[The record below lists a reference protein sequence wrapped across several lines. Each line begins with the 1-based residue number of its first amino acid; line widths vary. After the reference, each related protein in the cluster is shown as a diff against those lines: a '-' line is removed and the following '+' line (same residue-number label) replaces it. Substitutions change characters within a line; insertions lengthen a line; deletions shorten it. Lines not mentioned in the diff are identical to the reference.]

1 MPPITVIADPPE
13 VKPVSDSCDNHC
25 PPLNDDHDVVKM
37 AHGGGGRAM
46 AQLLD
51 DIFRPAFDNA
61 WLAQQHDGAV
71 VDMPG
76 AMAFTTDSYVVRPLF
91 FPGSDIGTMA
101 VHGTVNDL
109 AMCGARPQ
117 YLSAGFIL
125 EEGLPLATLCRVVDS
140 MAAAAVEAG
149 VQIVTGDLKVVER
162 GKADGV
168 YINTAGVGKVVAP
181 KPVEP
186 ARVQAGDR
194 ILLSGDLG
202 RHGVAV
208 MTAREKLELESA
220 IESDCASVVQPVLA
234 LLEEGI
240 EVRCLRDLT
249 RGGLASALVEV
260 SESAGLA
267 AEIREV
273 DIPVRE
279 DVSAFCEL
287 LGLDPLHVANEG
299 RFIAIVSEQDVA
311 RATDILRRYPVTQ
324 GAVEIGHFVHG
335 TAGLVTASSMIG
347 ASRVIDRL
355 SGEQLPR
362 IC

>member
-1 MPPITVIADPPE
+1 M
-13 VKPVSDSCDNHC
+13 SDSCDNHC
-25 PPLNDDHDVVKM
+25 PPMNDDHEVVKI

-51 DIFRPAFDNA
+51 GIFRPAFDNP
-61 WLAQQHDGAV
+61 WLARQHDGAV
-71 VDMPG
+71 VDMAG

-91 FPGSDIGTMA
+91 FPGSDIGTLA

-125 EEGLPLATLCRVVDS
+125 EEGLPLATLRRVVDS
-140 MAAAAVEAG
+140 MAAAALEAD

-162 GKADGV
+162 GKADGL
-168 YINTAGVGKVVAP
+168 YINTAGVGQVVAP
-181 KPVEP
+181 QPVGP
-186 ARVQAGDR
+186 GQVRSGDR

-208 MTAREKLELESA
+208 MTAREKLDLESA
-220 IESDCASVVQPVLA
+220 IESDCASVAQPVLA

-240 EVRCLRDLT
+240 DVRCLRDLT

-267 AEIREV
+267 AEIREA

-299 RFIAIVSEQDVA
+299 RFIVVVAEPDFA
-311 RATDILRRYPVTQ
+311 RAMDVLRRYPVSK
-324 GAVEIGHFVHG
+324 ASVEIGHFVQG
-335 TAGLVTASSMIG
+335 AAGLVMASSMIG
-347 ASRVIDRL
+347 ASRVVDRL

>member
-1 MPPITVIADPPE
+1 M
-13 VKPVSDSCDNHC
+13 
-25 PPLNDDHDVVKM
+25 NDDHDVVKM

-46 AQLLD
+46 AELLD
-51 DIFRPAFDNA
+51 GIFRPAFENP
-61 WLAQQHDGAV
+61 WLAKQHDGAV

-91 FPGSDIGTMA
+91 FPGSDIGIMA

-125 EEGLPLATLCRVVDS
+125 EEGLPLATLRRVVDS
-140 MAAAAVEAG
+140 MAGAAADAG
-149 VQIVTGDLKVVER
+149 VRIVTGDLKVVER

-168 YINTAGVGKVVAP
+168 YINTAGVGQVVAP
-181 KPVEP
+181 QPVEP
-186 ARVQAGDR
+186 CRIQAGDR
-194 ILLSGDLG
+194 IVLSGDIG

-208 MTAREKLELESA
+208 MTAREKLDLESA
-220 IESDCASVVQPVLA
+220 IESDCASVAPAVLG
-234 LLEEGI
+234 LLAEGI
-240 EVRCLRDLT
+240 DVHCLRDLT

-267 AEIREV
+267 AEIREA

-299 RFIAIVSEQDVA
+299 RFIAIVAEEDAAHAMEVLGQ
-311 RATDILRRYPVTQ
+311 YPVTEA
-324 GAVEIGHFVHG
+324 AVEIGRFVQG
-335 TAGLVTASSMIG
+335 AAGVVTASSIIG
-347 ASRVIDRL
+347 ATRVIDRL

>member
-1 MPPITVIADPPE
+1 
-13 VKPVSDSCDNHC
+13 VSDSCDNHC
-25 PPLNDDHDVVKM
+25 PPMNDDHEVVKI

-51 DIFRPAFDNA
+51 GIFRPAFDNP
-61 WLAQQHDGAV
+61 WLARQHDGAV

-125 EEGLPLATLCRVVDS
+125 EEGLPLATLRRVVDS
-140 MAAAAVEAG
+140 MAAAALEAG

-162 GKADGV
+162 GKADGL
-168 YINTAGVGKVVAP
+168 YINTAGVGRVVAP
-181 KPVEP
+181 QPVAP
-186 ARVQAGDR
+186 ARVRPGDR

-208 MTAREKLELESA
+208 MTAREKLDLESA
-220 IESDCASVVQPVLA
+220 IESDCASVAPPVLA
-234 LLEEGI
+234 LLEAG
-240 EVRCLRDLT
+240 VDVHCLRDLT

-260 SESAGLA
+260 SESAGVA
-267 AEIREV
+267 AEIREA

-299 RFIAIVSEQDVA
+299 RFIAVVAEPDVA
-311 RATDILRRYPVTQ
+311 RAVDVLRRYPVSEA
-324 GAVEIGHFVHG
+324 AVEIGHFVQG
-335 TAGLVTASSMIG
+335 AAGLVTASSMIG